1 MKYTVTQRANPQDR
15 SKVKWY
21 ARPVVER
28 RVRLKEITYEVSH
41 LTGVRFSIVR
51 KIFLTLFDVIVRH
64 LLAGRSVAL
73 RPFGVVRISFAS
85 RGQEDP
91 EHITPE
97 HIRELKV
104 IFIPDVTLKERLRNL
119 QFELEQKE

>member
-91 EHITPE
+91 AHITPE
-97 HIRELKV
+97 YICELKV